1 MLQRIVRLFP
11 LYLLGTVAVYLTR
24 LAFTLGACLI
34 APASSYADRKIKIRR
49 DLDGDGHYNT
59 KTLKVSGRHSHSR
72 QHYGHSGH
80 HYGYNRRSYSR
91 PYSYYNYG
99 YSRPYYSYGPS
110 FGLSFYSR
118 PSYYYSE
125 PSYYSDS
132 YVYRSAPRTV
142 SSYEG
147 SLAADVQQA
156 LKRRGYYKGGI
167 DGDIG
172 PASRSAIRAYQ
183 SDRGLAVTGRID
195 RSLLEA
201 LGIG

>member
-1 MLQRIVRLFP
+1 MKFLSLP
-11 LYLLGTVAVYLTR
+11 KSLLAL
-24 LAFTLGACLI
+24 TLGACFI

-49 DLDGDGHYNT
+49 DLDGDGHFNT
-59 KTLKVSGRHSHSR
+59 KTIKLSGRGHYGYGHSHR
-72 QHYGHSGH
+72 HYGHNR
-80 HYGYNRRSYSR
+80 HYYGGYSR
-91 PYSYYNYG
+91 PYYSRPYGYSSYG

-125 PSYYSDS
+125 PAYYSERT
-132 YVYRSAPRTV
+132 VYRSAPRV
-142 SSYEG
+142 STSFEG
-147 SLAADVQQA
+147 SLAADVQEA
-156 LKRRGYYKGGI
+156 LKRRGYYRGGI

-183 SDRGLAVTGRID
+183 SDRGLSVTGRID